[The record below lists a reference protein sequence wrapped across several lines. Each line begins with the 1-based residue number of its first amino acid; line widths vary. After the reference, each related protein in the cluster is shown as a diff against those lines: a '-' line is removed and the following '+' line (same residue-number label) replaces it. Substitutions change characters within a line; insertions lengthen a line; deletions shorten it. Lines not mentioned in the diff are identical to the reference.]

1 MKLIITWI
9 LIGSVIAGETA
20 LLWLFPNQGIPDWI
34 QTLGGV
40 ASVIVVIATPV
51 WLSGSAWFVKRAI
64 DGAKREDWVSV
75 RFFLISRGWFIYP
88 SPRYMEIVRLVRQLS
103 ADYEKEPRIRSK
115 ELKQYIVYNGSR
127 YSITPDGWEKMID
140 KINSGW
146 INGRFFENPN
156 YLQLLLRAVA
166 IIAVIRGIV
175 LILNI
180 IFNHR

>member
-1 MKLIITWI
+1 
-9 LIGSVIAGETA
+9 
-20 LLWLFPNQGIPDWI
+20 
-34 QTLGGV
+34 
-40 ASVIVVIATPV
+40 
-51 WLSGSAWFVKRAI
+51 
-64 DGAKREDWVSV
+64 
-75 RFFLISRGWFIYP
+75 
-88 SPRYMEIVRLVRQLS
+88 MEIVRLVRQLS